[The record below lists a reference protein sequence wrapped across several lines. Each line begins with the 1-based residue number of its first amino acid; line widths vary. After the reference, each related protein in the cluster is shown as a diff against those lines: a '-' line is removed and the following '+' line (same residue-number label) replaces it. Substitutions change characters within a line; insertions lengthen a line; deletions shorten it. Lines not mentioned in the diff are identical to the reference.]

1 MTDPHPPSV
10 DLAFASAHEV
20 STRLEAGELTSSE
33 LVEALR
39 ARIAALDPAGTPT
52 ELRAIAALAPDAE
65 ALAAARDA
73 QRLRGERRG
82 PLHGLP
88 VVIKDNVEAEGL
100 PGAAGSTALVGR
112 PARESPIVAR
122 MRAAGAVVLGSTNL
136 SEWANIRSNHSSS
149 GWSATGGLVVNP
161 WSLDRTAGG
170 SSSGSG
176 AAVAAG
182 LAPLAVGTE
191 TDGSIVCPS
200 SVNGVVGLKPTVGAV
215 PTHRVVPIS
224 ASQDSP
230 GPMARRVDD
239 AALLFGVL
247 SGQSAPVTAESPLRV
262 AYATSWRTGHPAT
275 DAHCDAVVAGLAGAF
290 DAVVSRDVAI
300 PGEAEGQDE
309 LTVLLCELLD
319 DLSAY
324 LAERPGEGVR
334 SLADVV
340 DYEELNA
347 SREMPFFGHENF
359 TAALASGGRA
369 GERYAP
375 ARERN
380 LAWAL
385 GTCLEPALDGVD
397 VLLAPSYAP
406 GWKIDLTLGDHAGL
420 ASPAT
425 MAPAIA
431 GWPIA
436 SVPVGL
442 VDGLPVGLA
451 VIGRAQSDWVVL
463 EAARRIERV
472 VAIPASRPAW
482 RTPRRG

>member
-1 MTDPHPPSV
+1 MTDPHPQSA
-10 DLAFASAHEV
+10 DLAFASAHEA
-20 STRLEAGELTSSE
+20 TARLEAGELTSAE
-33 LVEALR
+33 LVETLQR
-39 ARIAALDPAGTPT
+39 RIAALDGPGTTT
-52 ELRAIAALAPDAE
+52 ELRAIAALADDAG

-73 QRLRGERRG
+73 ERARGEARG

-88 VVIKDNVEAEGL
+88 VLIKDNVEAEGL

-112 PARESPIVAR
+112 PARESPLVAR

-136 SEWANIRSNHSSS
+136 SEWANIRSGHSTS
-149 GWSATGGLVVNP
+149 GWSATGGLVANP

-200 SVNGVVGLKPTVGAV
+200 SVNGVVGLKPTVGVV

-239 AALLFGVL
+239 VALLFGVL
-247 SGQSAPVTAESPLRV
+247 SGQGAPATAGAPLRV
-262 AYATSWRTGHPAT
+262 AYAATWRTGHPAT

-290 DAVVSRDVAI
+290 DAVVHRDVAT
-300 PGEAEGQDE
+300 PGEAEGEDE
-309 LTVLLCELLD
+309 LTVLLGELLD

-347 SREMPFFGHENF
+347 SREMPFFGHEHF
-359 TAALASGGRA
+359 SAALASGGRA
-369 GERYAP
+369 GEGYAP
-375 ARERN
+375 ARQRN

-385 GTCLEPALDGVD
+385 GTCLEPALEDVD
-397 VLLAPSYAP
+397 VLLAPAYAP
-406 GWKIDLTLGDHAGL
+406 GWKTDLTLGDHAGM

-451 VIGRAQSDWVVL
+451 VIGRPHDEWVVL
-463 EAARRIERV
+463 EAARRVERV
-472 VAIPASRPAW
+472 VAIPAIRPAW
-482 RTPRRG
+482 RAPRRG